1 MISDA
6 PKRSFFF
13 VFGVLL
19 LHRFHY
25 YSFVCLFVC
34 HLFVWVLLLLLLLQF
49 FFSLNAEFFLH
60 SSPIIIIFL
69 PFPFVPTYHP
79 SSVVESASLEREQT
93 TPTPPTTTT
102 RGGDRIRFQDAKRK
116 TKRKKERKKE
126 SVLNGT
132 RRTENRINDDDDDDI
147 FFFFFYP
154 IELSA
159 KIQRDEEN
167 HLTQHHQNERDQ
179 DKQQGHQ
186 KECDTNESSGGR
198 TTGAPVQSWSRV

>member
-34 HLFVWVLLLLLLLQF
+34 LSFVCHLFVWVLLLLLLLLQF

-93 TPTPPTTTT
+93 PPPTTTTTT

-116 TKRKKERKKE
+116 TKRKKERKKA
-126 SVLNGT
+126 
-132 RRTENRINDDDDDDI
+132 
-147 FFFFFYP
+147 F
-154 IELSA
+154 
-159 KIQRDEEN
+159 
-167 HLTQHHQNERDQ
+167 
-179 DKQQGHQ
+179 
-186 KECDTNESSGGR
+186 
-198 TTGAPVQSWSRV
+198 